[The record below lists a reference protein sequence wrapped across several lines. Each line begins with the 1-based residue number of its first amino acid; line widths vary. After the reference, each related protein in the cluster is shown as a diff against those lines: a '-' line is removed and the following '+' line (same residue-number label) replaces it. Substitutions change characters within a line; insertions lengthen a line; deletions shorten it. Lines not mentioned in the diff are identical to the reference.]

1 MTDNKKTICRHC
13 RTGTDTHLR
22 HFEAQSQTL
31 TMSLLF
37 KSRKGFTMV
46 SNDNDIDTAMK
57 VHLLQ
62 AIHQLTNDVINLSQ
76 RVVQL

>member
-1 MTDNKKTICRHC
+1 MELI
-13 RTGTDTHLR
+13 HLQ
-22 HFEAQSQTL
+22 HFEAQSETL

-46 SNDNDIDTAMK
+46 SYDNDIDTAMK

-62 AIHQLTNDVINLSQ
+62 AIHQLTDDVIDLPQ
-76 RVVQL
+76 RVVQLWAEMNRKKEKRHIP